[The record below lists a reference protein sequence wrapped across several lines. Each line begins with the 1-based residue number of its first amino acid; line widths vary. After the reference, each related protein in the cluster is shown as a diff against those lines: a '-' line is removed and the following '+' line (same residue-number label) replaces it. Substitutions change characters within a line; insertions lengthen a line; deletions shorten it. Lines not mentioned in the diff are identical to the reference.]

1 MTKIAP
7 EPSLRLAA
15 WLGGLAAVALAG
27 FATHARA
34 ADAAPP
40 ASTAKPYHPPRTA
53 YGAPDLQGVWTN
65 TALTFLARPPIFKNL
80 IATDAEE
87 KTMLKF
93 FMSMTGDLLK
103 PTVDPKEG
111 APPVV
116 KEAPQSDILE
126 MDLHLAR
133 INGQPRSSWIVEPA
147 NGQIPFTA
155 AGQKAYSGK
164 KSTYNDPEA
173 RPLTERCLIA
183 VGSPE
188 GPPMMNTGFN
198 GNYGIVQT
206 RDFVTIQVE
215 MNHDVRIVR
224 MVDRAHAPSEVT
236 RWMGDSIGWW
246 DGDTLVVESTNFD
259 PRGVVD
265 SLNGGFR
272 HGPKTR
278 VIERFTRTAKDQM
291 LYEFTVEDADYYKQ
305 PWSGQMPMRATKGPI
320 YEYACHE
327 GNYSLPNALSG
338 ARYAEAHPEP
348 PAPATPAAATSAP
361 KTGGVLHDHHPG
373 GE

>member
-1 MTKIAP
+1 MTPQSPERAP
-7 EPSLRLAA
+7 RLAVWA
-15 WLGGLAAVALAG
+15 AGALALALAAGLAQ
-27 FATHARA
+27 HARA
-34 ADAAPP
+34 AEA
-40 ASTAKPYHPPRTA
+40 PYHAPRTTS
-53 YGAPDLQGVWTN
+53 GAPDLQGIWTN

-80 IATDAEE
+80 VATEAEE
-87 KTMLKF
+87 QTMLKF
-93 FMSMTGDLLK
+93 FMSMVGDLIK

-116 KEAPQSDILE
+116 KEAPQSDIIE
-126 MDLHLAR
+126 MDFRLGR

-147 NGQIPFTA
+147 NGQIPFTD
-155 AGQKAYSGK
+155 AGRKAYDGHH
-164 KSTYNDPEA
+164 STFNDPEA

-183 VGSPE
+183 IGSPE

-198 GNYGIVQT
+198 GNYQIVQSK
-206 RDFVTIQVE
+206 DSIAIYVE

-224 MVDRAHAPSEVT
+224 MTDRAHPPSAVN
-236 RWMGDSIGWW
+236 RWMGDSVGWW
-246 DGDTLVVESTNFD
+246 EGETLVVETTNFD

-278 VIERFTRTAKDQM
+278 IIERFTRTAKDQM
-291 LYEFTVEDADYYKQ
+291 LYEFTVNDADYYKQ
-305 PWSGQMPMRATKGPI
+305 PWSGQMPMRAAKGPI

-348 PAPATPAAATSAP
+348 AAVAA
-361 KTGGVLHDHHPG
+361 K
-373 GE
+373 